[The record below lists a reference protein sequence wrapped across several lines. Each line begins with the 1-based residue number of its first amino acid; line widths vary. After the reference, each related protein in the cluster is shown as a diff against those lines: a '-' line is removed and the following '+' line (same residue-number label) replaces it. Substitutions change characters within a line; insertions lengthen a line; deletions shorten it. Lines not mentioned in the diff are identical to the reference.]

1 MARYNATPEN
11 FGAIMDKIANKSI
24 KKAEQAAE
32 DFTIATFKEVIDE
45 TPVGKPELWKRR
57 PPPNYVPGK
66 LKSNWFP
73 SVGSPSGEKTESTS
87 GSEGRLGSLRGRVAG
102 QKAYL
107 TNNQPYAYP
116 IEIGAKMTHTQDSMG
131 FVTRVK
137 DGSEARLNRI
147 AKKYLGD

>member
-1 MARYNATPEN
+1 MDKYNATPEN
-11 FGAIMDKIANKSI
+11 FGSIMEKVARKSE
-24 KKAEQAAE
+24 KKVNEAVEE
-32 DFTIATFKEVIDE
+32 FVFETFKEVIDG
-45 TPVGKPELWKRR
+45 TPVGKPELWRSP

-87 GSEGRLGSLRGRVAG
+87 GSEDRLGSLRGRVAG

-116 IEIGAKMTHTQDSMG
+116 IETGAKSTYTPEAHG
-131 FVTRVK
+131 WVTRIAE
-137 DGSEARLNRI
+137 GSNARITRI
-147 AKKYLGD
+147 VKKYLGE